1 MQGLEHMHA
10 NNILHRDIKLEN
22 VMLAAPGQRP
32 KLVDLGFASQ
42 CRSHA
47 GRAGGD
53 REEEE
58 EEEDGGGGRA
68 GDQLKQ
74 TLGTP
79 VYMAPEIWD
88 KSGWVHC
95 PPPTPNNVHTLF
107 G

>member
-1 MQGLEHMHA
+1 MHL

-22 VMLAAPGQRP
+22 VMLAAPGQSH
-32 KLVDLGFASQ
+32 KLVDLGSASQ

-47 GRAGGD
+47 GGAGGGGD

-58 EEEDGGGGRA
+58 EGAGGGGGRA

-88 KSGWVHC
+88 KSG
-95 PPPTPNNVHTLF
+95 
-107 G
+107 